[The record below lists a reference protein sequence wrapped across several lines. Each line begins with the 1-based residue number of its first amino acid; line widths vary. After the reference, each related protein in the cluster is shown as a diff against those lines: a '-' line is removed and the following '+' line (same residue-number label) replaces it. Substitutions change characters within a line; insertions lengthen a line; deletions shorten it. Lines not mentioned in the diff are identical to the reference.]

1 MPDLFSP
8 LEVRG
13 LALRNR
19 IMMPPMASDVA
30 TEAGE
35 VTPRHLEH
43 YLARAR
49 SQVALLVV
57 EHTYVRRS
65 GRLTRT
71 QLGLH
76 DEALVEGF
84 RRLVEAIRP
93 TGARLVLQ
101 LTHAGS
107 ATTAA
112 VAEAVPEGPSA
123 VLHPSGKEVP
133 RELTVAD
140 LAQIREEFAAA
151 ARRAVE
157 AGFDGVEIHG
167 AHGYLLNQFLSP
179 LTNRRTDDY
188 GGDLAGR
195 SRFPLEVIRR
205 VRREVGPDYP
215 LFYRFGADDGLP
227 GGFPLAE
234 AVELAPRLVEAGVDL
249 LDVSGGLIGSRPAGA
264 PPGYNVEAA
273 AAVRRAVTVPVAVA
287 GGITEP
293 AFADSLIREGKTD
306 LVAVGRA
313 LLRDPRWA
321 LRAARELGHPLEE
334 TG

>member
-49 SQVALLVV
+49 AQVALLVV

-76 DEALVEGF
+76 DDALVAGF

-123 VLHPSGKEVP
+123 VLHPSGREVP

-140 LAQIREEFAAA
+140 LAQTCGLLHDLVESEQVRHVGQHPLSAA
-151 ARRAVE
+151 
-157 AGFDGVEIHG
+157 
-167 AHGYLLNQFLSP
+167 
-179 LTNRRTDDY
+179 
-188 GGDLAGR
+188 
-195 SRFPLEVIRR
+195 
-205 VRREVGPDYP
+205 
-215 LFYRFGADDGLP
+215 
-227 GGFPLAE
+227 AE
-234 AVELAPRLVEAGVDL
+234 AVGIRSLTRGGWLWKQ
-249 LDVSGGLIGSRPAGA
+249 VSETSIEPI
-264 PPGYNVEAA
+264 N
-273 AAVRRAVTVPVAVA
+273 AVTLALW
-287 GGITEP
+287 GIEAEDEP
-293 AFADSLIREGKTD
+293 F
-306 LVAVGRA
+306 VV
-313 LLRDPRWA
+313 
-321 LRAARELGHPLEE
+321 
-334 TG
+334 